1 MKPIKRVERFGKQCI
16 RSVLGS
22 FLKPV
27 PLENKDIQPET
38 INRILVVRQD
48 SRLGN
53 LVLMSPLLSAIKA
66 AMPHAELD
74 VLISEGFEE
83 VLTGNPNVD
92 NVILFEK
99 KRARLM
105 PWRYLF
111 LISKLRKNEY
121 DMAIDV
127 SDGYHFS
134 LNNILLTAFS
144 GAHYRLGY
152 ERGDAKSF
160 LNILVPLPP
169 KNTHMSDAILGLA
182 EKISPIVGKYPMKY
196 YLSDEDRVFAGKWL
210 IEHDIHDIDSFFAIH
225 PGGKGRK
232 KWGAENFAAL
242 IDKINDAVGVKIV
255 VLGGKAEKETIEK
268 IKKHSKTRFDI
279 LDNVRVG
286 EMAAVIERCDMF
298 ISGDTGPMHVSSAL
312 DRPTVAL
319 FSSSNYS
326 VYGPRG
332 MNSRI
337 VVNKEGNFS
346 FDDIMLAIMGLYGIE
361 PDKK

>member
-1 MKPIKRVERFGKQCI
+1 MKPIKRIERYGKRFI

-27 PLENKDIQPET
+27 PLERIDIQAET
-38 INRILVVRQD
+38 IKRILVVRQD

-53 LVLMSPLLSAIKA
+53 LVLMSPFLSAIKA
-66 AMPHAELD
+66 AMPNAELD

-105 PWRYLF
+105 PWSYLF
-111 LISKLRKNEY
+111 LIKDLRKNEY

-144 GAHYRLGY
+144 GAHYMLGY
-152 ERGDAKSF
+152 DRGDARSF
-160 LNILVPLPP
+160 LNMLVPLPA

-182 EKISPIVGKYPMKY
+182 EKISPIVGEFPMTY
-196 YLSDEDRVFAGKWL
+196 YLSDEGRAFADKWL
-210 IEHDIHDIDSFFAIH
+210 IDKNIHEIDSFFVIH

-232 KWGAENFAAL
+232 KWEAKNFAAL
-242 IDKINDAVGVKIV
+242 IDKINDTVGVKIV
-255 VLGGKAEKETIEK
+255 VLGGKAEEETINV
-268 IKKHSKTRFDI
+268 IKKHAKTQFDI
-279 LDNVRVG
+279 LNNVSVS

-298 ISGDTGPMHVSSAL
+298 ISGDTGPMHVSAAL
-312 DRPTVAL
+312 GRPTVAL
-319 FSSSNYS
+319 FISSNYC

-332 MNSRI
+332 INSR
-337 VVNKEGNFS
+337 VVAGKGGDFS
-346 FDDIMLAIMGLYGIE
+346 FDDIMLAIMDLYGIG
-361 PDKK
+361 PG